1 MKTAIFVDGAFYQRR
16 AWQCLGS
23 QVPEDRARELEFYCK
38 KHLDFKGDTSE
49 LYRVYYY
56 DCPPI
61 SAILYHPLLKREI
74 DLSEKGNYEWNM
86 KFLNEIRRKR
96 KFALR
101 LGKLNDKQAHY
112 TLRKEVLEELCN
124 GTKDF
129 GQLEERDFRLDVK
142 QKGVDMQIGI
152 DIASIAYKRLCDRMI
167 LIAGDSDFVPAAKLA
182 RAEGI
187 DFILDPLGS
196 RVKSE
201 LYENI
206 DGLRV
211 CDDRFRNFYFED
223 RKPKPWQNE
232 TETESSDPELDELQQ
247 QVDKDYK
254 ELDPVY
260 RQLLDSLTI

>member
-1 MKTAIFVDGAFYQRR
+1 MKTAIFVDGAFYRMR
-16 AWQCLGS
+16 LWQCIG
-23 QVPEDRARELEFYCK
+23 QQTPEETARRLEFYCK
-38 KHLDFKGDTSE
+38 QHLDYKGDSSE

-56 DCPPI
+56 DCPPLDKKI
-61 SAILYHPLLKREI
+61 YHPLLKQDI
-74 DLSEKGNYEWNM
+74 DLSQNKTYEWST

-101 LGKLNDKQAHY
+101 LGKLNDTQAY
-112 TLRKEVLEELCN
+112 FALRKEVLADICAGLKPFEEL
-124 GTKDF
+124 T
-129 GQLEERDFRLDVK
+129 ERDFRLDVQ

-196 RVKSE
+196 RVKAE

-211 CDDRFRNFYFED
+211 CDDMFKKRSYDDGRWKN
-223 RKPKPWQNE
+223 
-232 TETESSDPELDELQQ
+232 TASSDDYAEDE
-247 QVDKDYK
+247 DF
-254 ELDPVY
+254 
-260 RQLLDSLTI
+260 

>member
-1 MKTAIFVDGAFYQRR
+1 MKTAIFVDGAFYRMR
-16 AWQCLGS
+16 LWQCLGLLPS
-23 QVPEDRARELEFYCK
+23 PEETARKLEYYCK
-38 KHLDFKGDTSE
+38 QHLDYKGDSSE

-56 DCPPI
+56 DCAPLEKK
-61 SAILYHPLLKREI
+61 LYHPFLKQEI
-74 DLSEKGNYEWNM
+74 DLSQNRTYEWSTR
-86 KFLNEIRRKR
+86 FLNEIRRKR

-101 LGKLNDKQAHY
+101 LGKLNDTQAY
-112 TLRKEVLEELCN
+112 FTLKKEILADICTGAKHFEEL
-124 GTKDF
+124 TKD
-129 GQLEERDFRLDVK
+129 DFRLDVQ

-196 RVKSE
+196 RVKPE

-211 CDDRFRNFYFED
+211 CDDMFKKRSYD
-223 RKPKPWQNE
+223 
-232 TETESSDPELDELQQ
+232 
-247 QVDKDYK
+247 DYK
-254 ELDPVY
+254 WKNNSDNDYEEEEF
-260 RQLLDSLTI
+260 